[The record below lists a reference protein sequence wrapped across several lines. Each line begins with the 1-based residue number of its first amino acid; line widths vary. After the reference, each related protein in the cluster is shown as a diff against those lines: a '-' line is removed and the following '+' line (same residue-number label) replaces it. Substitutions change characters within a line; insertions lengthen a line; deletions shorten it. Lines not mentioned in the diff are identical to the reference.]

1 MPCSAVVFDLDGVV
15 ADTESV
21 QLKAFNTVLKPFGIE
36 ISDYEWA
43 TMYVGTPVEID
54 LARIHARFHLSVP
67 LHVLA
72 TERRETYSRLLREPD
87 GLQATAGLL
96 TLLDH
101 LDAGK
106 MPAAIA
112 SGSPRADVRN
122 VLQLLGIL
130 PRFRAIVA
138 SDDVPRSKPA
148 PDVYLRAAADLG
160 ILPGSCV
167 AVEDSATGMLAA
179 KAAGMTVI
187 GFPSKFTQYQDLRP
201 DFGISALDEIPAILA
216 KS

>member
-67 LHVLA
+67 LDVLA

-87 GLQATAGLL
+87 GLQPTAGLL

-201 DFGISALDEIPAILA
+201 DFGISGLDEISAIIA
-216 KS
+216 KT

>member
-67 LHVLA
+67 LDVLA

-87 GLQATAGLL
+87 GLQPSAGLL
-96 TLLDH
+96 TLLDY
-101 LDAGK
+101 LDASK

-112 SGSPRADVRN
+112 SGSPRADVLN

-130 PRFRAIVA
+130 PRFRAVVA

-160 ILPGSCV
+160 KLPVSCV

-201 DFGISALDEIPAILA
+201 DFGISGLDEIPAIIA